1 PVVDDAFARA
11 ELAFDFPVGLF
22 LVELGFLDELRV
34 VLGGR
39 SSEDGDSIVPDN
51 RSGAG
56 GEAGKGSSL
65 QKSSPVEGEAAGFLG
80 ANSPRRLEELQ
91 IIFHRTSASG
101 FQIPRAAIRLPPR
114 DSRFQIQDS
123 RFRIQNSK
131 SCGPFFVAIRLPS
144 RDSRFRIQD
153 SRFQI
158 QNSKSCH
165 QTSTSLNLWGSLVP
179 RACCGSAAVEM

>member
-80 ANSPRRLEELQ
+80 ANSRRRLEELQ

-101 FQIPRAAIRLPPR
+101 FQIPRAAIRLP
-114 DSRFQIQDS
+114 
-123 RFRIQNSK
+123 
-131 SCGPFFVAIRLPS
+131 L
-144 RDSRFRIQD
+144 QD